1 MAVSDQLTS
10 LAART
15 KLLEDRAA
23 AAQTKSK
30 STLEQDVKAARESA
44 GEQADGLR
52 QRAEIS
58 QGLISSRWDNMQ
70 RSWNKHV
77 ADIRQD
83 IDDKHAAHD
92 LKKAQQNADQA
103 DADAEFAIDFAY
115 GAVEE
120 AEYAVL
126 DATLAR
132 MEADELAQS

>member
-83 IDDKHAAHD
+83 INDKRAAHD